1 MSEYGMAIYNPD
13 GSVYFKT
20 GNNTL
25 VEVISDKVI
34 SIHTADKVRNE
45 RVVKDFG
52 ISYAEVWYDYD
63 FSSVIRGIRN
73 PEILAYEGIV
83 LVPYGLVDY
92 GGDLNGDYT
101 KFGDLFFKWN
111 GNVLSLGALLS
122 EVRGKHPFF
131 SGGIVNYRLFGVI

>member
-25 VEVISDKVI
+25 VEIISDKVI
-34 SIHTADKVRNE
+34 SINTADKVRNE

-63 FSSVIRGIRN
+63 FSSVIQGIRN

-83 LVPYGLVDY
+83 LVPYELVDY

-122 EVRGKHPFF
+122 EVRGKHSFF